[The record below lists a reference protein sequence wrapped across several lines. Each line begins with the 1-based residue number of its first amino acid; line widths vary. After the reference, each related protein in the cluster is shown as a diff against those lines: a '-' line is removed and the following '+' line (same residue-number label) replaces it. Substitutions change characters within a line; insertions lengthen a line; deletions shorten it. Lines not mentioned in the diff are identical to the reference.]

1 MTFMTQ
7 MKCTTWK
14 WKDLSSKI
22 YHMDEITHL
31 KMNFVNEIINGI
43 DNMDDESYWMMK
55 THNIHEIIVIYEKWP
70 SSIWLNIDG
79 HWHYEVHFINEPT
92 FIDVIKVSSMW
103 LTIYGFSI
111 PKMWYDPL
119 MSSTCSYVIPYGQG
133 FHIGKMFSILPN
145 FIYLFQ
151 FHPQYDCHP
160 ILSISTML
168 SRLYTQRL
176 NVMACNVHHSKMEV
190 TYINNDVL

>member
-14 WKDLSSKI
+14 WKDLCSKI
-22 YHMDEITHL
+22 YHMDEITHP
-31 KMNFVNEIINGI
+31 KMIFVNEIDNINGI
-43 DNMDDESYWMMK
+43 DNMDDESCWMMK
-55 THNIHEIIVIYEKWP
+55 THNIHDIIVIYEKWP
-70 SSIWLNIDG
+70 SSTWLNIDG
-79 HWHYEVHFINEPT
+79 RWHYEVDFINEPT

-103 LTIYGFSI
+103 LTRYAFSI
-111 PKMWYDPL
+111 PNMWYDPL
-119 MSSTCSYVIPYGQG
+119 MSSTCSYVIPYGQC
-133 FHIGKMFSILPN
+133 FHIGKIFSILPI

-168 SRLYTQRL
+168 F
-176 NVMACNVHHSKMEV
+176 
-190 TYINNDVL
+190 